1 MKIKWNTGWK
11 LNGVRCCDEIQEHVY
26 FLDWLVMICL
36 HLFINCL
43 HYILGVH
50 LKLFDKISAKFY
62 SAT

>member
-1 MKIKWNTGWK
+1 MKIKWSTGWK

-43 HYILGVH
+43 HYILDPNYV
-50 LKLFDKISAKFY
+50 LITFEPS
-62 SAT
+62 